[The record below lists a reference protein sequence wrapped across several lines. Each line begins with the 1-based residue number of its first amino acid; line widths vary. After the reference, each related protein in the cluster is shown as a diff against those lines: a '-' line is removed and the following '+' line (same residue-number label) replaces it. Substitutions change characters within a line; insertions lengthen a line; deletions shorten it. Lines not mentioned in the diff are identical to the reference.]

1 MSEKLKA
8 LINSIF
14 IQLNRY
20 EKQQPDFSA
29 DVFLRES
36 EAYFNE
42 LDRLD
47 MTGENGNIIDE
58 HLKLRVNTVPR
69 QAQPLSLVVA
79 NLLPLYFWYVR
90 RPPQQCQ
97 NAFLAAKKLRGTS
110 DDSQFIEMTVAPLI
124 FGEKIR
130 RFGKQENALKS
141 MLLNRYAQ
149 IAANFRETDQV
160 SSSATRIVR
169 TDSWQKKM
177 LHIAASTLQGRK
189 ADIRSFAPEEEL
201 RRMSDQSEFAAWYLN
216 VNDIYRGKSRFVLAI
231 KKFFD
236 SIGSAITSVV
246 NYRFVFH
253 VLRDRWPVY
262 IVYLVLTLLFL
273 YAAVSVRPFWEKQHR
288 AKILELKQTNS
299 VVETYR

>member
-8 LINSIF
+8 LINSVF
-14 IQLNRY
+14 IQLNRF

-29 DVFLRES
+29 AVFLRECES
-36 EAYFNE
+36 YFVE

-47 MTGENGNIIDE
+47 LSGEAGGTIDE

-69 QAQPLSLVVA
+69 QAQPLSLIVA

-110 DDSQFIEMTVAPLI
+110 DDSQFIEQVALPLI
-124 FGEKIR
+124 FGARIKR
-130 RFGKQENALKS
+130 LGKQEQDLRA
-141 MLLNRYAQ
+141 MLLNRFAQ
-149 IAANFRETDQV
+149 IAVNFKETDQV
-160 SSSATRIVR
+160 SGSTSRIIR

-177 LHIAASTLQGRK
+177 LHIAARTQQGRK
-189 ADIRSFAPEEEL
+189 AEIRSFAPEEEL
-201 RRMSDQSEFAAWYLN
+201 RQMSTQSDFAAWYLT
-216 VNDIYRGKSRFVLAI
+216 VNDIYKGRSRLLLAI

-236 SIGSAITSVV
+236 AIGSAIMSVF
-246 NYRFVFH
+246 NLRFVFH
-253 VLRDRWPVY
+253 VFRDRWPVY
-262 IVYLVLTLLFL
+262 LVYLALTLLFL

-288 AKILELKQTNS
+288 SKVEQLQKTNN
-299 VVETYR
+299 VTEVYR